1 MQNKKKRCFTVKVLA
16 INGSARKDGNTAIL
30 IRAIF
35 AELEKQGIE
44 TEMIQLAGT
53 HLHGCTACYGCFK
66 NKDKKCVITGDI
78 LNDCVAKMISA
89 DGIILGSPTYFA
101 DVTSEMKAL
110 IDRAG
115 LVSSANG
122 GLFKRKVA
130 AAVVAVRR
138 GGAIHA
144 FDTMNHFL
152 HYGQMILVG
161 STYWNMVYGREIK
174 EVEQDAEGMANM
186 KNIGENMAWLLK
198 KIHE

>member
-1 MQNKKKRCFTVKVLA
+1 MKVLA
-16 INGSARKDGNTAIL
+16 INGSARPNGNTAIL
-30 IRAIF
+30 IRTIF
-35 AELEKQGIE
+35 AELEKEGIE

-53 HLHGCTACYGCFK
+53 HLHGCAACFGCFK
-66 NKDKKCVITGDI
+66 NKDNKCVITGDI
-78 LNDCVAKMISA
+78 LNECVAKMMVA

-115 LVSSANG
+115 LVSGANG

-130 AAVVAVRR
+130 AAVASVRR

-152 HYGQMILVG
+152 HYGQMLLVG
-161 STYWNMVYGREIK
+161 STYWNMVYGREVG
-174 EVEQDAEGMANM
+174 EVEKDAEGMANM

-198 KIHE
+198 KVHSA